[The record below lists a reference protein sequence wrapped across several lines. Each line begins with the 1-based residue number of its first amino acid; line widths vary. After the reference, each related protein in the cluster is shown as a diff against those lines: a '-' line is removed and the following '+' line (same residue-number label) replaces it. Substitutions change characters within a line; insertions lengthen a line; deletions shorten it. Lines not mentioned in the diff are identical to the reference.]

1 MALIVKYYYIFYECE
16 VFVDFKYSQNGG
28 YFMNIRK
35 KLTLLLLL
43 ASAVPLIIFI
53 GISLNTSIQL
63 AQETA
68 MSENS
73 KRAKIVQTE
82 ITSFIDKNMYGVKV
96 LATNPTIRSY
106 ASHDPKETK
115 SIIIDAAKIYTDFA
129 PMVVTNYIGT
139 QVARTDDAPL
149 TNVADRNFF
158 KLAMQGQAEVISE
171 ILVSKDNGHLIAVLA
186 APIKDAANGT
196 ITGVIQGTVELSVL
210 NEFVKNLSTDDVTA
224 YILDRDGK
232 LLAHPTKNLQKPEER
247 VDFSNYSFVKN
258 GLAGQSGA
266 EEVTMGDQKMLISYM
281 KDEESGWLVCTE
293 IPYSVVSAHS
303 RNEAL
308 KISLIGLF
316 LIVLTGAAAYALA
329 TIATKPILSLASAAN
344 RIAKGDLTVEKI
356 EIQAKDELGL
366 LAEAFNT
373 MVSNLTQLIRQ
384 IQANVELV
392 AASSEQLNASSE
404 QSAQAANQVASSIV
418 EVAQGAEKQQIVVE
432 SASTIVKQMSENIS
446 LIAANANAVSE
457 QSALTAGTA
466 QKGGQAV
473 QNAVT
478 QMTELEIVV
487 NSSAKVVTDLGE
499 RSKEIGQIVN
509 TISGIAGQTNLLAL
523 NAAIEAAR
531 AGEQGR
537 GFAVVAEEVRKLAEQ
552 SQVAAK
558 QIEDL
563 IRDIQNETDKAVQ
576 AMGAGTSKV
585 KIGTN
590 VVNEAGTAFQKIV
603 DMIAELSQQVRE
615 ISVAIQN
622 TDGGSQQIVSAVKD
636 IAVLTNTVTG
646 ETQTVSAATEEQSA
660 AMQEIASSSQSL
672 SQMASELQA
681 AIGKFRT

>member
-1 MALIVKYYYIFYECE
+1 
-16 VFVDFKYSQNGG
+16 
-28 YFMNIRK
+28 MNIRK

-68 MSENS
+68 MSDNS

-139 QVARTDDAPL
+139 QVARTDNAPL

-266 EEVTMGDQKMLISYM
+266 EEVTMGDQKMLVSYM

-356 EIQAKDELGL
+356 AIQSKDELGL

-418 EVAQGAEKQQIVVE
+418 EVAQGAEKQQLVVE

-446 LIAANANAVSE
+446 LIATNANAVSE

-622 TDGGSQQIVSAVKD
+622 TDGGSQQIVSAVRD

>member
-1 MALIVKYYYIFYECE
+1 
-16 VFVDFKYSQNGG
+16 
-28 YFMNIRK
+28 MNIRK

-68 MSENS
+68 MSDNS

-139 QVARTDDAPL
+139 QVARTDNAPL

-266 EEVTMGDQKMLISYM
+266 EEVTMGDQKMLVSYM
-281 KDEESGWLVCTE
+281 KDEKSGWLVCTE

-356 EIQAKDELGL
+356 AIQSKDELGL

-418 EVAQGAEKQQIVVE
+418 EVAQGAEKQQLVVE

-466 QKGGQAV
+466 QEGGQAV

-603 DMIAELSQQVRE
+603 DMIAELSQQVSE

-622 TDGGSQQIVSAVKD
+622 TDGGSQQIVSAVRD

>member
-1 MALIVKYYYIFYECE
+1 
-16 VFVDFKYSQNGG
+16 
-28 YFMNIRK
+28 MNIRK

-68 MSENS
+68 MSDNS

-115 SIIIDAAKIYTDFA
+115 SIIINAAKIYTDFA

-139 QVARTDDAPL
+139 QVARTDNAPL

-171 ILVSKDNGHLIAVLA
+171 ILVSKDNGHLIAVMA

-258 GLAGQSGA
+258 GLSGQSGA
-266 EEVTMGDQKMLISYM
+266 EEVTIGDQKMLVSYM
-281 KDEESGWLVCTE
+281 KDEKSGWLVCTE

-308 KISLIGLF
+308 KISFIGLF
-316 LIVLTGAAAYALA
+316 LIVLTGAAAFALA

-356 EIQAKDELGL
+356 AIQSKDELGL

-466 QKGGQAV
+466 QEGGQAV

-622 TDGGSQQIVSAVKD
+622 TDGGSQQIVSAVRD

>member
-1 MALIVKYYYIFYECE
+1 
-16 VFVDFKYSQNGG
+16 
-28 YFMNIRK
+28 MNIRK

-68 MSENS
+68 MSDNS

-96 LATNPTIRSY
+96 LATNPTICSY
-106 ASHDPKETK
+106 ASHDPQETK

-139 QVARTDDAPL
+139 QVARTDNAPL

-266 EEVTMGDQKMLISYM
+266 EEVTMGDQKMLVSYM
-281 KDEESGWLVCTE
+281 KDEKSGWLVCTE

-356 EIQAKDELGL
+356 AIQSKDELGL

-418 EVAQGAEKQQIVVE
+418 EVAQGAEKQQLVVE

-466 QKGGQAV
+466 QEGGQAV

-603 DMIAELSQQVRE
+603 DMIAELSQQVSE

-622 TDGGSQQIVSAVKD
+622 TDGGSQQIVSAVRD

>member
-1 MALIVKYYYIFYECE
+1 
-16 VFVDFKYSQNGG
+16 
-28 YFMNIRK
+28 MNIRK

-68 MSENS
+68 MSDNS

-139 QVARTDDAPL
+139 QVARTDNAPL

-266 EEVTMGDQKMLISYM
+266 EEVTIGDQKMLVSYM
-281 KDEESGWLVCTE
+281 KDEKSGWLVCTE

-356 EIQAKDELGL
+356 AIQSKDELGL

-418 EVAQGAEKQQIVVE
+418 EVAQGAEKQQLVVE

-466 QKGGQAV
+466 QEGGQAV

-603 DMIAELSQQVRE
+603 DMIAELSQQVSE

-622 TDGGSQQIVSAVKD
+622 TDGGSQQIVSAVRD